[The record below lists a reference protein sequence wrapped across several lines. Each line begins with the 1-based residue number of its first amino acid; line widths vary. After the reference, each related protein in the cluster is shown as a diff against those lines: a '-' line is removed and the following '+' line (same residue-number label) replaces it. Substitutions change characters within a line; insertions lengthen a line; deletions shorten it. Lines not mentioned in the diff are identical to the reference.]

1 MNTTYRAPLITP
13 YPYQVEAAQWAAQRR
28 DSLIGDSP
36 GLGKTASA
44 IRACDLVG
52 AANILVVA
60 PASVRIQWG
69 REFERFSP
77 LDRPMQICMPS
88 DIPNTSGV
96 VILFYDQAVKYQE
109 LLMSVRWN
117 CLIIDECHYLKERY
131 KVGKKTSGYRTKCIY
146 GFGKRFPGLITVC
159 DRVIRLSGTPAPN
172 NASELWTHLKSAGLT
187 DQPYWD
193 HTFHFCNGFDSEH
206 GFRFTSHK
214 NVPELQKLLAP
225 FMLRRTKAEVQP
237 DLHEPMFETITVA
250 RSDAALPPE
259 LQALVPQLDQADTQL
274 QEALSSGSPGDQLST
289 LESMASSL
297 ATLRRYTAMAK
308 LPALAEQIEEDL
320 TTNQI
325 PKLVVFAIHKICI
338 RWLAEKLAKFHPL
351 TISGDTPAEKRQP
364 NIDRFQSDPSVRL
377 IIGNI
382 AAMGTGVDG
391 LQNVCDE
398 AIFVEQDWVPSSN
411 AQAIMRL
418 CRIGQKNPVRA
429 RIFSLYGSVDE
440 RVQDVLA
447 DKMREL
453 ARIL

>member
-1 MNTTYRAPLITP
+1 MIPYRTPLIEP
-13 YPYQVEAAQWAAQRR
+13 FPYQIEAAQWAAQRR

-44 IRACDLVG
+44 IRTCDLVG
-52 AANILVVA
+52 AENILVVA

-77 LDRPMQICMPS
+77 MDRPMQICFPS
-88 DIPNTSGV
+88 ILPNLSGV
-96 VILFYDQAVKYQE
+96 VILFYDQVVNHLE
-109 LLMSVRWN
+109 RLMSVRWN
-117 CLIIDECHYLKERY
+117 CLILDEVHYLKSRY
-131 KVGKKTSGYRTKCIY
+131 ITGRKTSGYRTKAIY

-172 NASELWTHLKSAGLT
+172 HAGELYTHLKSAGIV
-187 DQPYWD
+187 DYPYWD
-193 HTFHFCNGFDSEH
+193 YLARFCEGFDSEH
-206 GFRFTSHK
+206 GFRFTKHR
-214 NVPELQKLLAP
+214 NIPELQALLKP

-237 DLHEPMFETITVA
+237 NLKEPMFETITVP
-250 RSDAALPPE
+250 RSDAAMAPE
-259 LQALVPQLDQADTQL
+259 FLAMIPQLAQADAQL
-274 QEALSSGSPGDQLST
+274 QEALSGDNESQLAT

-297 ATLRRYTAMAK
+297 ATLRRFTLMAK
-308 LPALAEQIEEDL
+308 LPAIAEQIEEDL

-325 PKLVVFAIHKICI
+325 PKLVVFGIHKIGV
-338 RWLAEKLAKFHPL
+338 RWLAEKLKRFHPL

-364 NIDRFQSDPSVRL
+364 NIDQFQIDDSVRL

-398 AIFVEQDWVPSSN
+398 AIFCELDWVPSAN

-429 RIFSLYGSVDE
+429 RVFSLYNSVDE
-440 RVQDVLA
+440 HVQDTLTR
-447 DKMREL
+447 KMKEL
-453 ARIL
+453 AKIL

>member
-1 MNTTYRAPLITP
+1 MIPYRTPLIEP
-13 YPYQVEAAQWAAQRR
+13 FPYQIEAAQWAAQRR

-52 AANILVVA
+52 AENILVVA

-77 LDRPMQICMPS
+77 MDRPMQICFPP
-88 DIPNTSGV
+88 ILPNLSGV
-96 VILFYDQAVKYQE
+96 VILFYDQVVNHLE
-109 LLMSVRWN
+109 RLMSVRWQ
-117 CLIIDECHYLKERY
+117 CLVIDECHYLKSRY
-131 KVGKKTSGYRTKCIY
+131 ITGRKTSGYRTKAIY

-172 NASELWTHLKSAGLT
+172 HAGELYTHLKSAGIV
-187 DQPYWD
+187 DYPYWD
-193 HTFHFCNGFDSEH
+193 YLARFCEGFDSEH
-206 GFRFTSHK
+206 GFRFTKHR
-214 NVPELQKLLAP
+214 NIPELQALLKP

-237 DLHEPMFETITVA
+237 NLKEPMFETITVP
-250 RSDAALPPE
+250 RSDAAMAPE
-259 LQALVPQLDQADTQL
+259 FLAMIPQLVQADAQL
-274 QEALSSGSPGDQLST
+274 QEALSGDNESQLAT

-297 ATLRRYTAMAK
+297 ATLRRFTLMAK
-308 LPALAEQIEEDL
+308 LPAIAEQIEEDL

-325 PKLVVFAIHKICI
+325 PKLVVFGIHKIGV
-338 RWLAEKLAKFHPL
+338 RWLAEKLKAFHPL

-398 AIFVEQDWVPSSN
+398 AIFCEQDWVPSQN
-411 AQAIMRL
+411 LQAIMRL

-429 RIFSLYGSVDE
+429 RVFSLYNSVDE
-440 RVQDVLA
+440 HVQDTLTR
-447 DKMREL
+447 KMKEL
-453 ARIL
+453 AKIL